1 MRGDNMRTTVTHLGT
16 DVSNVMGS
24 IVEELKRPAVIAVY
38 LFGSHARGA
47 AGPTSDLDI
56 CVIME
61 RDISGQGK
69 EEVMCNSSRSI
80 DVVLFWDLPP
90 VIRFRVLREGR
101 PLYVRDELELHRI
114 KVKTLDTYLD
124 MQSILKRY
132 CDRLLQGRRNV

>member
-1 MRGDNMRTTVTHLGT
+1 MRTTVTRPRP
-16 DVSNVMGS
+16 DVLSIMGS

-38 LFGSHARGA
+38 LFGSHARGT

-56 CVIME
+56 CVITE
-61 RDISGQGK
+61 RDISRQAK
-69 EEVMCNSSRSI
+69 EEIMGNSSRNI

-114 KVKTLDTYLD
+114 KVKTLDIYLD
-124 MQSILKRY
+124 MQSMLKRH